1 VEGMENY
8 VVIHTAARKFVT
20 LLRMKTLEETL
31 PASDFM
37 RIHKSFI
44 VSVQAISS
52 IDGNEVVVSGKRLPI
67 SREKKNEILER
78 VVKN

>member
-1 VEGMENY
+1 
-8 VVIHTAARKFVT
+8 VIHTATQKFVT
-20 LLRMKTLEETL
+20 LLRMKTMEETL
-31 PASDFM
+31 PVTDFM

-44 VSVQAISS
+44 VSVRAIAA
-52 IDGNEVVVSGKRLPI
+52 IDGNEVVVAGKKLPI